1 MHRRSLLG
9 LGARAGLSLTALAT
23 AWPRPARAD
32 ERPPR
37 LVGLHNRGGWLGVSV
52 SLRDLF
58 WPADGERLRSGFVSR
73 VVIRVEVYREG
84 EERPMARADRHTEIL
99 FDLWDEVF
107 KVRVVERQGPRD
119 SIAHT
124 DAQAIDLATALR
136 AFPVTD
142 TGRLLTGITYRLRFR
157 ADLNPISE
165 DLVNEVKRW
174 MARPPGQ
181 GRVGAG
187 DSVFGSF
194 VSIFVNPKLPNESE
208 RQLTF
213 WSPPF
218 RMGAP

>member
-1 MHRRSLLG
+1 MHRRSILG
-9 LGARAGLSLTALAT
+9 MAARAGLSLPALA
-23 AWPRPARAD
+23 AAFSRRAHAD

-58 WPADGERLRSGFVSR
+58 WPADGERLRSGFVSQ
-73 VVIRVEVYREG
+73 VVIRVEVYRDG
-84 EERPMARADRHTEIL
+84 DHRPIARADRHTAIL
-99 FDLWDEVF
+99 FDLWDEAF

-119 SIAHT
+119 WVARS
-124 DAQAIDLATALR
+124 DAEAIDLATAFR
-136 AFPVTD
+136 AFPVTE
-142 TGRLLTGITYRLRFR
+142 TSRLEPGVTYRLRFR

-208 RQLTF
+208 RQLSF

>member
-1 MHRRSLLG
+1 MA
-9 LGARAGLSLTALAT
+9 ARAGLSSSVAALGMLT
-23 AWPRPARAD
+23 PGRARAD

-58 WPADGERLRSGFVSR
+58 WPDDGERLRSGFVSS
-73 VVIRVEVYREG
+73 VVIRVEIYREG
-84 EERPMARADRHTEIL
+84 ETRALARADRHTDIL
-99 FDLWDEVF
+99 FDLWDEAF

-119 SIAHT
+119 SVVRT
-124 DAQAIDLATALR
+124 DAQAIELATSFR
-136 AFPVTD
+136 AFPVTESS
-142 TGRLLTGITYRLRFR
+142 RLPGGVNYRLRFR

-174 MARPPGQ
+174 MVRPPGQ

-194 VSIFVNPKLPNESE
+194 VSIFVNPKMPNESE
-208 RQLTF
+208 RQLSF

-218 RMGAP
+218 RMGLP

>member
-1 MHRRSLLG
+1 MRRRWLFALFFSVTAAPLLS
-9 LGARAGLSLTALAT
+9 ARVL
-23 AWPRPARAD
+23 AD

-37 LVGLHNRGGWLGVSV
+37 LVGLNNRGGWLDVSV

-58 WPADGERLRSGFVSR
+58 WPADGERLRSGFVSK
-73 VVIRVEVYREG
+73 VVIRVEIFRDG
-84 EERPMARADRHTEIL
+84 DNRPVARADRHTEIL
-99 FDLWDEVF
+99 FDLWDERF
-107 KVRVVERQGPRD
+107 RVRVLERQGPRD
-119 SIAHT
+119 SLART
-124 DAQAIDLATALR
+124 DAEAIELATAFR
-136 AFPVTD
+136 GFRVVEQS
-142 TGRLLTGITYRLRFR
+142 RLLPGVTYRLRFR

-174 MARPPGQ
+174 MVRPPGQ

-208 RQLTF
+208 RQLSF

-218 RMGAP
+218 QMGAPP